1 MTIAEANY
9 PFDVG
14 IKQLCAQKGMKQKY
28 LAEQIGCSEQALC
41 DIMAGR
47 RLIKACEIP
56 RFAKVL
62 GVTIDQIEA
71 AGLYMTM
78 DEIRQAWSM
87 SRANPFGENSTH
99 LRFPAE
105 MAKKT
110 VTRKA
115 CKPLINAADD
125 STLVLESICRTSD
138 EATDS
143 RLDAEIERSSSA
155 HDVDIGEPYDEGT
168 QIIDVDPNTGEVVGN
183 GNSDGQASGTDP
195 Y

>member
-71 AGLYMTM
+71 AGLLLMLLVFPMT
-78 DEIRQAWSM
+78 S
-87 SRANPFGENSTH
+87 
-99 LRFPAE
+99 LRFY
-105 MAKKT
+105 K
-110 VTRKA
+110 
-115 CKPLINAADD
+115 C
-125 STLVLESICRTSD
+125 
-138 EATDS
+138 
-143 RLDAEIERSSSA
+143 
-155 HDVDIGEPYDEGT
+155 IG
-168 QIIDVDPNTGEVVGN
+168 
-183 GNSDGQASGTDP
+183 
-195 Y
+195 